1 MIKSYAS
8 EKDGQI
14 EFYKTFLPR
23 VAPDMPLEDIIS
35 DSNDGVLN
43 GNLIEFK
50 LNVTDLN
57 VCLFQCIKYLSQLRI
72 KGKPVPAR
80 AIVVDLNSSKAWVYE
95 TGPYL
100 DWIEKLYQGGASKNN
115 SGFVGGPPYK
125 TLGYDDNAAA
135 EELVSLLKESRYT
148 KIHIDENCIV
158 GWATSYYKA
167 NPGSRKEDFLGDDT
181 GKHKTIGE
189 IRNPVHLKDYIFPY
203 KGKTNVK
210 FNYLMDKLNDTI
222 QKKNLG
228 AFYTHRLYAEKSLE
242 LVRMAIRRV
251 PEGNDYIILDRCAGT
266 GNLEAGMTDTELSHC
281 IVSTVEYY
289 EYKVLQELL
298 GAKVRHIIPPIE
310 TNETFNMGLV
320 AGADALS
327 ESYQNEPIIKK
338 YIDDPKCTI
347 ILFENPPFAETT
359 SIEHQKKKAG
369 KMSSEWKKSF
379 LMTEMK
385 ADPEIKGTAYNDLG
399 NLFIWSGFK
408 KYLRQPTDSYIVYSP
423 IKYWKAH
430 GLINKRFIKGFAF
443 NRKHFHTDIEACV
456 VCALWSN
463 EDVDI
468 SSFDIEAYNI
478 NKDEKLV
485 SEGLLPIKRVYTSF
499 SQKLYDKRKFPD
511 DIEGGIYADFD
522 GKESLPGRSSVRI
535 KPVTNDNIV
544 AYLAVKGA
552 NFDNPDSSVHLL
564 RVGAYDANG
573 FYIREDNFMNML
585 PMFCASRY
593 ITYNS
598 AWTERSRVMKSADKA
613 DEYQHDVISGKLDDF
628 LSKCLIFTCL
638 EMQNHCR
645 SFRGSD
651 GKYYRNELSFDS
663 SNGDTLA
670 ITKLQDATL
679 DDEDTR
685 MLDAWRIILE
695 EAKKCEEYDPE
706 ITYGLFQIHAD
717 LDTFEIDENDVKVW
731 NHRELHSSLQ
741 TMKTLIRGYYNKEIV
756 PTLFEY
762 ELLK

>member
-14 EFYKTFLPR
+14 EFYRTFLPR

-80 AIVVDLNSSKAWVYE
+80 AIVVDLNSSKAWVYDTE
-95 TGPYL
+95 PYL

-115 SGFVGGPPYK
+115 SGFVGGPPDK
-125 TLGYDDNAAA
+125 TLGYDDNVAA

-181 GKHKTIGE
+181 GKHKTIVE

-463 EDVDI
+463 EDADI

-478 NKDEKLV
+478 NKDEKLI

-628 LSKCLIFTCL
+628 LRKCLIFTCL

-651 GKYYRNELSFDS
+651 GKYYRNELSFDG

-685 MLDAWRIILE
+685 ILDAWRIILE

-731 NHRELHSSLQ
+731 NHRELHSALQ

-756 PTLFEY
+756 PTLFKY

>member
-115 SGFVGGPPYK
+115 SGFVGGPPDK

-266 GNLEAGMTDTELSHC
+266 GNLEAEMTDTELSHC

-628 LSKCLIFTCL
+628 LRKCLIFTCL